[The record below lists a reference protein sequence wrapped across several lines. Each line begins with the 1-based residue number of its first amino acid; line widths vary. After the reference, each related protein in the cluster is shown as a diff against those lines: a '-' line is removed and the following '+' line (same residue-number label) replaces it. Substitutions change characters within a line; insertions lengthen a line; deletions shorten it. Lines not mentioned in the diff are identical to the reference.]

1 MARST
6 RVSST
11 RTAAGSKSNKN
22 IFGTDRRIKLGIWG
36 LGRGM
41 SFYKA
46 CESLNID
53 VVAGCDFNP
62 VLRDNFVRANP
73 GAYVTAD
80 ADEFLRHDF
89 DAVLLATFCP
99 GHAPDA
105 IRCIKAGKHV
115 LSEVTAF
122 FNIAQGVELV
132 EAVEKS
138 GLVYNLA
145 ENYPFTAANSWLT
158 RRWSEGLF
166 GDLLY
171 AEFEYV
177 HECRS
182 LAYTYGDGNPV
193 QPGHTIHSWRSWL
206 NFHYYCTHS
215 LGPIMVITGLRPE
228 RVVSLPSS
236 PCIAGMPSLSGI
248 GGAAPSLIKMSN
260 GAVVRNLMAGS
271 PSDTHVQR
279 IWGTRGAAQIN
290 VGSPLSV
297 RLGGTGHSPMIDVT
311 PKWDDLGE
319 LAAKMGHG
327 GGDFWVLYYFA
338 RQILTG
344 KPGPFDVYGAAD
356 VTLPGILALR
366 SCLRDGEP
374 QAVPDFRDAKQRE
387 AYRND
392 TWEQDRLNPKTWAF
406 PAKADP
412 KITDGFTT
420 LMKDLISVAPVYRAY
435 ADWTKITEDVQDTSK
450 IARVVEKYIQT
461 YPQLVKVYKQ
471 AHDIIKAYPK
481 SNAAR
486 PIKEL
491 LELGGDEVASSKATL
506 AQAKKILVKLNKG
519 GASAQIV
526 SDFACSALQPLKGSV
541 DHAKLPAASMRYST
555 ADYRGDAGYCDI
567 RGFHNRKPGLL
578 YVRGRIN
585 VSAAGKGTIFYCA
598 DGPFRAWLNG
608 KPLSTDLKAHGP
620 VVPARY
626 KAPVQWKKGIN
637 DIIFALDTKDLPWG
651 VMASA
656 IIGGK

>member
-11 RTAAGSKSNKN
+11 RTAAGSRSKN

-89 DAVLLATFCP
+89 DAVLLATYCP

-171 AEFEYV
+171 AEYEYV

-182 LAYTYGDGNPV
+182 LAYSYGDGNPV

-236 PCIAGMPSLSGI
+236 LCIAGMPSDSGN
-248 GGAAPSLIKMSN
+248 GVVAPSLIKMSN

-297 RLGGTGHSPMIDVT
+297 RLGGAGHSPMIDVAPT
-311 PKWDDLGE
+311 WDDLGQ
-319 LAAKMGHG
+319 LATTMGHG

-344 KPGPFDVYGAAD
+344 KPGPFDVYAAAD

-374 QAVPDFRDAKQRE
+374 QAVPDFRDLKQRD
-387 AYRND
+387 AYRHD
-392 TWEQDRLNPKTWAF
+392 TWEQDHFDPKTWAF

-412 KITDGFTT
+412 AITGGFTT
-420 LMKDLISVAPVYRAY
+420 LMRDLISVAPIYRAY
-435 ADWTKITEDVQDTSK
+435 ADWTQIQKDVRDFPK
-450 IARVVEKYIQT
+450 VARVVEQYIQT
-461 YPQLVKVYKQ
+461 FPQIVKVYKH
-471 AHDIIKAYPK
+471 AHEIIDAYPK

-491 LELGGDEVASSKATL
+491 LELGGDEVACSKATL
-506 AQAKKILVKLNKG
+506 AQAKKILAKLNAAG
-519 GASAQIV
+519 TSAL
-526 SDFACSALQPLKGSV
+526 DFNDFGCSSLQPLTVSV
-541 DHAKLPAASMRYST
+541 DRAKLPPASLRYTAAEFR
-555 ADYRGDAGYCDI
+555 ANPGYADI
-567 RGFHNRKPGLL
+567 RAHYSGKPGLL
-578 YVRGRIN
+578 YVRGRLN
-585 VSAAGKGTIFYCA
+585 LQSASTGTLFFCA
-598 DGPFRAWLNG
+598 DGPFRAWFNG
-608 KPLSTDLKAHGP
+608 KPIGGDMNARGP
-620 VVPARY
+620 VVPTRY
-626 KAPVQWKKGIN
+626 KAAVQWKKGVN
-637 DIIFALDTKDLPWG
+637 EVIFALDANHLPWG

-656 IIGGK
+656 MIGGK